1 MNAEEPGNGSLSI
14 KETVFAI
21 GSGITAI
28 GFWGLA
34 IDVALRSYIYQTSVI
49 LETGDVLWFFAG
61 IFVIGVLAMGICS
74 LKRVGAEG

>member
-1 MNAEEPGNGSLSI
+1 
-14 KETVFAI
+14 
-21 GSGITAI
+21 
-28 GFWGLA
+28 
-34 IDVALRSYIYQTSVI
+34 LRSYIYQTSVI